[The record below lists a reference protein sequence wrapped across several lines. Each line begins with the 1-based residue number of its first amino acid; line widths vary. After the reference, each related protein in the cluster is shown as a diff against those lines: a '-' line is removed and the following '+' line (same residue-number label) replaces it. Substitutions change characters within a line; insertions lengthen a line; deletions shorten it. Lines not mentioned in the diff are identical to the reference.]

1 MDSDSGLHVY
11 SKPIEVKFSFMFM
24 NSLIASW
31 FKETLKAHQVPQLAV
46 AFMMG
51 PLSLSELE
59 LSNYLCHFRHYIW
72 GLIFIIST
80 YHLPKRDNIIFNF
93 T

>member
-1 MDSDSGLHVY
+1 
-11 SKPIEVKFSFMFM
+11 MFV
-24 NSLIASW
+24 NTLIASW
-31 FKETLKAHQVPQLAV
+31 FKETLKAHQAPSLRF

-59 LSNYLCHFRHYIW
+59 LSNYLCHFRHDIW
-72 GLIFIIST
+72 GLGFNIST
-80 YHLPKRDNIIFNF
+80 YHLPKRDNIINF